1 MLTLPKNLGIEIEL
15 EILEPFKTLM
25 KLGDVSNEEMYRVF
39 NCGYG
44 MLVFVDS
51 TYRDLLESV
60 FKIKYLG
67 KVVKRG
73 INKQILI
80 N

>member
-1 MLTLPKNLGIEIEL
+1 MELGNIQL
-15 EILEPFKTLM
+15 
-25 KLGDVSNEEMYRVF
+25 EEMYRVF

-44 MLVFVDS
+44 MLVIVDGAHKE
-51 TYRDLLESV
+51 LLE
-60 FKIKYLG
+60 KTMNIKYLG

>member
-1 MLTLPKNLGIEIEL
+1 M

-25 KLGDVSNEEMYRVF
+25 KLGNVSNEEMYRVF

-80 N
+80 NFEKKYLYKL

>member
-1 MLTLPKNLGIEIEL
+1 
-15 EILEPFKTLM
+15 
-25 KLGDVSNEEMYRVF
+25 
-39 NCGYG
+39 
-44 MLVFVDS
+44 
-51 TYRDLLESV
+51 LESV

-80 N
+80 NFEKKYLYKL